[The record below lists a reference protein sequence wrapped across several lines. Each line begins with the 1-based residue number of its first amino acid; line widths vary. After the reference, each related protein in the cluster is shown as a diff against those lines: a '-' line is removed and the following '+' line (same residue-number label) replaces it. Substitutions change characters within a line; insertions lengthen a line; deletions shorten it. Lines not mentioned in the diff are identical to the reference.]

1 MYEIDSE
8 EIIKAQNNDEEA
20 MTKIIKTNSGLIWS
34 IVKRFLGRGYDKEE
48 LEQIAYIGFIKA
60 IKRFDTTLEFKLST
74 YAVPYIIGEIKRFI
88 RDDGAIKVSRSIKE
102 LSAKIGQIQKE
113 YITKKGEE
121 ITVEELA
128 RELKVEKEEIVVAL
142 ESQRTVESIDKN
154 VYDDENG
161 ESKISKISNQKDE
174 TTILLNKL
182 CVEELINNLETR
194 DKKII
199 LLRYYKR
206 KTQTEVAKML
216 GITQVQ
222 VTKLEKRIL
231 SEMKEK
237 IVS

>member
-128 RELKVEKEEIVVAL
+128 RELKVEKEEIVVTL
-142 ESQRTVESIDKN
+142 ESQSTVESIDKN

-222 VTKLEKRIL
+222 VSRLEKRIL

>member
-142 ESQRTVESIDKN
+142 ELS
-154 VYDDENG
+154 
-161 ESKISKISNQKDE
+161 
-174 TTILLNKL
+174 
-182 CVEELINNLETR
+182 LIH
-194 DKKII
+194 I
-199 LLRYYKR
+199 
-206 KTQTEVAKML
+206 
-216 GITQVQ
+216 
-222 VTKLEKRIL
+222 
-231 SEMKEK
+231 
-237 IVS
+237 